1 MRILLIEDDLVAA
14 KGTSLML
21 KSVGAVVD
29 HSDTGEEGLELA
41 RHYDYDIVVLDLML
55 PDIEGYEVVRRLR
68 VSRNDTPVLIL
79 SGPLRPEV
87 RAKGL
92 NLGAD
97 DFITKPFDTAE
108 FVALLRA
115 IVRRNKGFSHPL
127 LRVGPLQLDLNAHE
141 VSVNGQAMT
150 FTVTEYAMLE
160 LLAVHKGVSV
170 SRETF
175 LDHLYGGIDE
185 PAMKSLDV
193 VICKLRKKL
202 AAAGA
207 DDIIITVRGRGYLLR
222 DPAASQRMA
231 SDRKDEHE
239 AA

>member
-1 MRILLIEDDLVAA
+1 MRILLVEADPPAVHGI
-14 KGTSLML
+14 TLML
-21 KSVGAVVD
+21 KSSGAIVD
-29 HSDTGEEGLELA
+29 HTDTGEEGLELA
-41 RHYDYDIVVLDLML
+41 GHYEYDIVVLDLIL
-55 PDIEGYEVVRRLR
+55 PDMEGFEMVRRMRLG
-68 VSRNDTPVLIL
+68 RNDTPVLIL

-97 DFITKPFDTAE
+97 DFITKPFDAAE
-108 FVALLRA
+108 FVALLHA

-127 LRVGPLQLDLNAHE
+127 LCVGPLQLDLIAHE
-141 VSVNGQAMT
+141 VRVNGQAVA

-160 LLAVHKGVSV
+160 LLAIHKGVSV

-202 AAAGA
+202 ATSGA
-207 DDIIITVRGRGYLLR
+207 DDLIVTVRGRGYLLR
-222 DPAASQRMA
+222 EPVPSHGMVPN
-231 SDRKDEHE
+231 RKDERE

>member
-1 MRILLIEDDLVAA
+1 MRILLVEADPAA
-14 KGTSLML
+14 VHGITLML
-21 KSVGAVVD
+21 KSSGAVVD
-29 HSDTGEEGLELA
+29 HTDTGEEGLELTG
-41 RHYDYDIVVLDLML
+41 HYDYDIVVLDLIL
-55 PDIEGYEVVRRLR
+55 PDMDGFEVVQRMRLG
-68 VSRNDTPVLIL
+68 RNDTPVLIL

-97 DFITKPFDTAE
+97 DFITKPFDTTE
-108 FVALLRA
+108 FVALLHA
-115 IVRRNKGFSHPL
+115 IVRRNKGLSHPL
-127 LRVGPLQLDLNAHE
+127 LRFGPLQLDLNAHE
-141 VSVNGQAMT
+141 VSVNGQAVA
-150 FTVTEYAMLE
+150 FTVTEYVMLE
-160 LLAVHKGVSV
+160 LLAVHKGESV

-207 DDIIITVRGRGYLLR
+207 DELIVTVRGRGYLLR
-222 DPAASQRMA
+222 DPTASQPMT
-231 SDRKDEHE
+231 SDRKDERE